1 MFTRLAFTLALA
13 SISALRAT
21 LRAAEPAIGAKVAPF
36 TLKDPSGKAVAYT
49 PGKALS
55 VVTFTSTVCPI
66 SNDYN
71 DRMSA
76 LYKEYSAKG
85 VQFFFVNA
93 NFTEPAAIVAEHAK
107 SAGFPF
113 PVYKDDGAAADALHA
128 ESTPQTFLIDKTGVL
143 RYAGAID
150 DARNAARVQSASL
163 KLALDAV
170 LAGKPVAVTN
180 TRAIGCTIKRSRRS

>member
-1 MFTRLAFTLALA
+1 MFTRCFFIVTVAFF
-13 SISALRAT
+13 SALQ
-21 LRAAEPAIGAKVAPF
+21 AAEPAIGAKVAPF
-36 TLKDPSGKAVAYT
+36 TLKDPAAKAVPFA
-49 PGKALS
+49 PGKQIT

-71 DRMSA
+71 DRMTA

-85 VQFFFVNA
+85 VQFYFVNA
-93 NFTEPAAIVAEHAK
+93 NFTERAADVAEHAK

-150 DARNAARVQSASL
+150 DARNPARVQSASL

-170 LAGKPVAVTN
+170 LAGKPVAVTT
-180 TRAIGCTIKRSRRS
+180 TRALGCTIKRGRRS